1 LEHILDN
8 PIYQALATGNRH
20 LAGGN
25 DQAKYF
31 PEEVSPLAG
40 LQTNS
45 PDDFDALYRVS
56 PETRTF
62 ILFTL
67 NPVSIPARWK
77 GPLLMDILQM
87 IYEGPDT
94 AGETETEPVALQE
107 KHMPEMLALTKM
119 TNPGP
124 FLSGTIRFGNY
135 RGIFDGTRLV
145 AMAGQ
150 RLQPLPYI
158 EISAV
163 CTHPDHHGKGYASLL
178 IRDQVRRIRSASGIP
193 FLHVRRD
200 NATAVRLYEKLGFK
214 ARAKLLV
221 YAVRKRGT

>member
-67 NPVSIPARWK
+67 NPVTIPARWK
-77 GPLLMDILQM
+77 GPLLMEILQM
-87 IYEGPDT
+87 TYERPDT
-94 AGETETEPVALQE
+94 TDETVPGPVALQE
-107 KHMPEMLALTKM
+107 KHVPEMLALTKM
-119 TNPGP
+119 MNPGP
-124 FLSGTIRFGNY
+124 FLPGTIRFGNY
-135 RGIFDGTRLV
+135 RGIFDGMRLV

-178 IRDQVRRIRSASGIP
+178 ILDQVRRIRSASGIP

-221 YAVRKRGT
+221 YAVRKRGA